1 MLKVGQ
7 KVTFLSKEELQRKG
21 KVLSD
26 GDIAYEYK
34 EDNYPHNLLMLS
46 GDMME
51 EAYGKTVTV
60 SSVTLEKILLSKNLF
75 TYTFMQSGC
84 LKKILLSRQRRI
96 RKDKNEY

>member
-51 EAYGKTVTV
+51 EACGKTVTV
-60 SSVTLEKILLSKNLF
+60 SSVTLEKTF
-75 TYTFMQSGC
+75 TFKESVYMYLYAEWM
-84 LKKILLSRQRRI
+84 LKKDPSFTTK
-96 RKDKNEY
+96 KDKKG